1 MLQSAPIIKS
11 SCLALAIPKLRFLSR
26 SFTSR
31 PNQNYN
37 SQHSNIARN
46 TNLNLA
52 DYPLIK
58 PNTFVN
64 FGKQGFQYVIEKFGK
79 FDRIESAGLFVTIPF
94 IEKIY
99 EVDMRQMV
107 IDVDR
112 LNAYTS
118 DNVSIAVAAQ
128 LYLTFTDAEKS
139 CYKVGQPLIA
149 IMSKAQ
155 SSLRSAIGSCDL
167 DHLLKDRNSINQMVN
182 KSFMNSEDELGIKVI
197 RFEITELSP
206 DKRIQEAMDLQSC
219 AERERRSIVI
229 AAEGKKQAMELEAD
243 GKRRAAI
250 LEAEGLERSS
260 EIISKISENV
270 LLYNIKMK
278 HIDMVGKLSSGKHST
293 YFIPKDISA
302 LPAMADIMRSKDL

>member
-1 MLQSAPIIKS
+1 MLQSAFIQS
-11 SCLALAIPKLRFLSR
+11 SMKRLALVGSIR
-26 SFTSR
+26 SLASK
-31 PNQNYN
+31 PNQN
-37 SQHSNIARN
+37 SRHSNIERN
-46 TNLNLA
+46 TNINLA
-52 DYPLIK
+52 AYPLIK
-58 PNTFVN
+58 MNSILN
-64 FGKQGFQYVIEKFGK
+64 FGKQGFSYVIEQFGK
-79 FDRIESAGLFVTIPF
+79 FDRMEPAGLFVSIPF

-107 IDVDR
+107 IDVDH

-118 DNVSIAVAAQ
+118 DNVSIKVAAQ
-128 LYLTFTDAEKS
+128 LYLTVTDAKKS

-182 KSFMNSEDELGIKVI
+182 KSFLNSEEELGIKVI

-206 DKRIQEAMDLQSC
+206 DIRIQEAMDLQSC

-250 LEAEGLERSS
+250 LEAEGLEKAS
-260 EIISKISENV
+260 EIISKISESV
-270 LLYNIKMK
+270 LHYNIKMK
-278 HIDMVGKLSSGKHST
+278 HIDMVGKLATNGKHST
-293 YFIPKDISA
+293 YFVPKDISA
-302 LPAMADIMRSKDL
+302 LPAMADIMKPKDV